1 MGQCA
6 KDTGCFSNFNYNANM
21 TDAERAQRVAYEK
34 ADQKARHEI
43 NKAIH
48 HLTKGLDQ
56 DIQTTMRSA
65 SDVIEKVGNK
75 WANEVGRVL
84 IQDMK
89 CNEMCLKKASRLVRL
104 NPAEL

>member
-1 MGQCA
+1 
-6 KDTGCFSNFNYNANM
+6 
-21 TDAERAQRVAYEK
+21 
-34 ADQKARHEI
+34 
-43 NKAIH
+43 
-48 HLTKGLDQ
+48 
-56 DIQTTMRSA
+56 MRNA

-75 WANEVGRVL
+75 WANEIGRVL